1 MSSERL
7 DKENRI
13 KDKVK
18 GAILGCA
25 IGDAFGMPFEGLS
38 KEQIKQFYGKVPVNY
53 QDSIHSR
60 HTKYVKR
67 GGYTDDTQLTLATI
81 DSLLEKQNDVD
92 IEDMGS
98 RFVDLYKNKQLIGA
112 GRSTK
117 FALKNILKGVSAY
130 KSGLEDAYGC
140 GAAMRISPVAILPT
154 TGHERDHIFSD
165 VAGMT
170 HRNEIGFQSVY
181 ILGEFI
187 HGLVYY
193 ENFMDRYEEYFK
205 GVTRVLGIDTSL
217 KRFWL
222 VKKIADNLEYL
233 DEPMTDLAKRIGTSG
248 LANESVVYAMFSFA
262 KEQDDFEKLLIQS
275 VEQGGDTDSIASMAS
290 TLFGAHNG
298 FSALPNKYVINL
310 QNTHEIQEKADQ
322 FAELVVYY
330 MDYLS

>member
-1 MSSERL
+1 MSSERI
-7 DKENRI
+7 DKENKI

-60 HTKYVKR
+60 HTKGVKR

-81 DSLLEKQNDVD
+81 DSLLEKQKDVNV
-92 IEDMGS
+92 EDMGS
-98 RFVDLYKNKQLIGA
+98 RFVELYKNKQLIGA

-154 TGHERDHIFSD
+154 TGHERDHIFYD
-165 VAGMT
+165 VAGIT
-170 HRNEIGFQSVY
+170 HRNEIGFESAY

-187 HGLVYY
+187 DGLAKEDFMSEFK
-193 ENFMDRYEEYFK
+193 ENFEFIYQK
-205 GVTRVLGIDTSL
+205 IGINPELRTFS
-217 KRFWL
+217 
-222 VKKIADNLEYL
+222 VSEKITDNIDHL

-310 QNTHEIQEKADQ
+310 QNTHEIQDKADQ